1 MSFARLLRLLPLL
14 LPLLLALAPALQAQ
28 ADTPI
33 DRAAVVARHQV
44 RNTGINP
51 ESALT
56 VGNGDFA
63 VTVDV
68 TGLQSLERI
77 YYDNGLPLE
86 TRNTWSWHSFPNPDK
101 LRFEDTLA
109 PVPFHGRQILY
120 PVQQHTP
127 AGRYYRENP
136 QPMPLGQFQLS

>member
-1 MSFARLLRLLPLL
+1 MSFARLLLPLL
-14 LPLLLALAPALQAQ
+14 LFSLVPALQAQ
-28 ADTPI
+28 PAAPI

-44 RNTGINP
+44 RNTVINP

-120 PVQQHTP
+120 PIQQNTP
-127 AGRYYRENP
+127 AGRY
-136 QPMPLGQFQLS
+136 

>member
-1 MSFARLLRLLPLL
+1 MAKLNVPGIEVTVLKLFS
-14 LPLLLALAPALQAQ
+14 LLLAALVTLPAFAQ
-28 ADTPI
+28 PI
-33 DRAAVVARHQV
+33 DRAAVVARHAV

-86 TRNTWSWHSFPNPDK
+86 TRNTWSWHSFPNPDD

-109 PVPFHGRQILY
+109 RV
-120 PVQQHTP
+120 
-127 AGRYYRENP
+127 
-136 QPMPLGQFQLS
+136 